1 MMQNERAPVDIVR
14 SRVAV
19 VGAVLLLFLVLSV
32 VNLTAREKD
41 GMPSELAA
49 RWPMY
54 AGERFDEEQV
64 IIKSLK
70 SQEDRLY
77 VNDEPFVVTHQT
89 SIVDERGRKLRPGNI
104 WVGWLVE
111 LRYRTGQKSEA
122 RSYGPDEKVLVRMRV
137 LKRLR
142 GPAGED

>member
-1 MMQNERAPVDIVR
+1 MKNDRAPVDTR
-14 SRVAV
+14 PRLAA
-19 VGAVLLLFLVLSV
+19 VGAVLLLFLVLGV
-32 VNLTAREKD
+32 VKLTANEKD

-54 AGERFDEEQV
+54 TGERFDEEQV

-77 VNDEPFVVTHQT
+77 VNNEPFVVTHQS
-89 SIVDERGRKLRPGNI
+89 SIVDERGRKLRPGSI

-122 RSYGPDEKVLVRMRV
+122 RSYGPGDKVLVRMRV
-137 LKRLR
+137 LKRLLVEEE
-142 GPAGED
+142 PLK